1 MFSNSLSTRLLA
13 TVSLLLVLFFGITI
27 VVLDSVFRD
36 SSAQAIRDRLDI
48 QVLVLM
54 AASEEQGNNRLIP
67 AKQLLDTRYLGPN
80 SGLYGQIA
88 ISNGDVI
95 WTSPSLL
102 GTSLPFVTKVA
113 PGARAFG
120 ERIMSNGTRVLTLS
134 VGLSWEFSDG
144 QSQHI
149 VYSVA
154 ESMEQYYEQLQR
166 FRVRLFGGFA
176 AMSLLLIVALA
187 ALFRNILKPL
197 RRIEHEIEDIE
208 AGELPALGTG
218 YPRELVG
225 VTENMNTLLRSERE
239 RMGRYRNT
247 LGNLAHSLKTPL
259 AVIRNLLSA
268 PELRHVPAAQQ
279 LDEQVSRMDDI
290 VRYQLKRAAASAGM
304 SLGTAPILMRDIVEP
319 LRSTLQKVYFERHV
333 ACDASITPVDCAFL
347 GDKGDLMELVGNLLD
362 NAFKYCGERV
372 TINVQALTVS
382 GSRRDGVIIT
392 VEDDGP
398 GISSDKRQHV
408 LERGTRL
415 DERAIGQ
422 GIGLSVVRELAELY
436 RGTVEIDAS
445 ALGGARIVVRLLGA

>member
-27 VVLDSVFRD
+27 VLLDSVFRD
-36 SSAQAIRDRLDI
+36 SSEQAIRERLEI
-48 QVLVLM
+48 QILVLM
-54 AASEEQGNNRLIP
+54 AASEEHPKYRLLP
-67 AKQLLDTRYLGPN
+67 ATQLLDSRYLGPN

-88 ISNGDVI
+88 GSTGKVM
-95 WTSPSLL
+95 WSSPSLL
-102 GTSLPFVTKVA
+102 GASLPFVAKVK

-120 ERIMSNGTRVLTLS
+120 QRVMSNGTRVLTLS
-134 VGLSWEFSDG
+134 VGFSWEFANG
-144 QSQHI
+144 KAQSI
-149 VYSVA
+149 VFSVA
-154 ESMEQYYEQLQR
+154 ESMEQYYAQLQR

-176 AMSLLLIVALA
+176 GMSLLLIVALA
-187 ALFRNILKPL
+187 LLFRNVLKPL

-208 AGELPALGTG
+208 AGRLTELGPG
-218 YPRELVG
+218 YPRELLG

-239 RMGRYRNT
+239 RMVRYRNT

-268 PELRHVPAAQQ
+268 PQLKQIPEAQQ
-279 LDEQVSRMDDI
+279 LDEQVGRMDDI

-304 SLGTAPILMRDIVEP
+304 GLGAAPVLLREVVEP
-319 LRSTLQKVYFERHV
+319 LVDTLQKVYFERRV
-333 ACDASITPVDCAFL
+333 ACAVDIAADCAFL
-347 GDKGDLMELVGNLLD
+347 GEKGDLMELLGNLLD
-362 NAFKYCGERV
+362 NAFKYCCEQV
-372 TINVQALTVS
+372 KVSVMPLTTP
-382 GSRRDGVIIT
+382 GSRRDGVVIC

-398 GISSDKRQHV
+398 GIAPEQRQHV

-436 RGTVEIDAS
+436 RGSVVIDAS
-445 ALGGARIVVRLLGA
+445 VLGGTRITVQLLGV